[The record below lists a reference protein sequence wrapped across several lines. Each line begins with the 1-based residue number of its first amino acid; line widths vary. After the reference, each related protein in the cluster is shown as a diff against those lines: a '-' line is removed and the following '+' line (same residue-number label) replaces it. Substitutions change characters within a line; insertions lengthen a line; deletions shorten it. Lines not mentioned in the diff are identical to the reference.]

1 VPARRGEHEVRA
13 GGERVEVELVAARDL
28 HQQVELGVHRIF
40 LHDLRVVRGRLRS
53 KGSIHDGDATRRRR
67 GHFGGIETRLRCGWH
82 RTEAAV
88 QPAAQPLQPY
98 GSQHAACRVP
108 CRVRNFDTLRHLC
121 WGGRHL
127 RAAHL
132 ICESP
137 QKIIPANAGVAVGCR
152 SPPEPCRPTKVLTA
166 WRPSQSWMSTAPFL
180 TVRCCTSSTSS
191 MPRGLLC
198 LRRSRSRPG

>member
-1 VPARRGEHEVRA
+1 MPARRGEHEVRA

-53 KGSIHDGDATRRRR
+53 KGSVHDGDATRRRR

-88 QPAAQPLQPY
+88 QPAAQPSRLQPY

-108 CRVRNFDTLRHLC
+108 CRVRNFDTLRHLLC
-121 WGGRHL
+121 WAAPPSCAAKLRVRRKLPKPTREWQWAGR
-127 RAAHL
+127 
-132 ICESP
+132 SP
-137 QKIIPANAGVAVGCR
+137 QSHVGRRRC
-152 SPPEPCRPTKVLTA
+152 
-166 WRPSQSWMSTAPFL
+166 WRPGD
-180 TVRCCTSSTSS
+180 
-191 MPRGLLC
+191 RGNPGC
-198 LRRSRSRPG
+198 QRHPSSRSGAAQAQRALCHVVCSA